1 MRYRLFKPTYTDRAT
16 GQPRQSDTYNVAF
29 RDHLHRRHTI
39 AASVREREAAAIAQ
53 KIMELVDCRRTGEP
67 MGERLRKWVE
77 AQSEKLTRRLAEI
90 EIIDPLATSIDTPLL
105 EHLDGKIDG
114 DGKLIEPGFKQ
125 ALEARGNTAIHVK
138 VTTDRVR
145 RILDGCAFTFWR
157 DIIRP
162 GAADQVSV
170 FLGRLR
176 DKGQITGP
184 TFNYYVRDLKSFCRW
199 LAKQGKA
206 PAVAMAALEPVK
218 NADTDSESRRPLS
231 VDEMRLLLSAATTGP
246 VIQGLYGNERALL
259 YRFAFETGMRPGQI
273 RALLVKDFDL
283 DADPPTVTTQ
293 AKYVKRRRTH
303 TQTLRPEL
311 AAELRTMFASRMPTA
326 AAIKM
331 PSKYHLA
338 DMLRRDLA
346 VARQTW
352 IDAAA
357 TDADRQQ
364 RQRSDFLADVNHK
377 DERAVFY
384 STRHGHGT
392 ALANAGVPE
401 KDIAASMHHA
411 SRKTTQRYIHADRES
426 VARAIGAMPDLS
438 PQRAHQVATGTDG
451 AEVSKRGEGCLRSAC
466 ATVTTP
472 VDSGGQIGRPTVQ
485 SQAAADSR
493 DTRKIEQNQP
503 FGLLAELADA
513 MDSKSI
519 ARKGVSVRLR

>member
-1 MRYRLFKPTYTDRAT
+1 MKYQLFKASYTDEAGNR
-16 GQPRQSDTYNVAF
+16 RESDTFHMRF
-29 RDHLHRRHTI
+29 RDHLNRRQKLAT
-39 AASVREREAAAIAQ
+39 SPRERDAHHTAG
-53 KIMELVDCRRTGEP
+53 KVMELVRCRRTGEHV
-67 MGERLRKWVE
+67 GDKLRKWLE
-77 AQSEKLTRRLAEI
+77 AQSEKLVRRLVEM
-90 EIIDPLATSIDTPLL
+90 EVIDPLVASTDTPLS
-105 EHLDGKIDG
+105 EHLDGKFDA

-125 ALEARGNTAIHVK
+125 ALEARGNTANHVK

-145 RILDGCAFTFWR
+145 RILDGCSFTFWR

-170 FLGRLR
+170 ILGGRR
-176 DKGQITGP
+176 DKGQITGQ

-199 LAKQGKA
+199 LAKQSKA
-206 PAVAMAALEPVK
+206 PAVAMAALEAVK

-231 VDEMRLLLSAATTGP
+231 VNEMRLLLSAAAVGP
-246 VIQGLYGNERALL
+246 AIQGLYGSERALL

-283 DADPPTVTTQ
+283 DADPPTVTTH

-311 AAELRTMFASRMPTA
+311 ATELRKQFASRMPTA

-346 VARQTW
+346 AARQTW

-357 TDADRQQ
+357 TDVDRQQ
-364 RQRSDFLADVNHK
+364 RQRSDFLADENNK
-377 DERAVFY
+377 GERAVFY

-438 PQRAHQVATGTDG
+438 YPKQVASGTDDRPL
-451 AEVSKRGEGCLRSAC
+451 ANPWPTA
-466 ATVTTP
+466 ATSM
-472 VDSGGQIGRPTVQ
+472 DSGGQISGVSLQ
-485 SQAAADSR
+485 SQVAVSSADTSK
-493 DTRKIEQNQP
+493 TSVNPQL
-503 FGLLAELADA
+503 GLLAELADA